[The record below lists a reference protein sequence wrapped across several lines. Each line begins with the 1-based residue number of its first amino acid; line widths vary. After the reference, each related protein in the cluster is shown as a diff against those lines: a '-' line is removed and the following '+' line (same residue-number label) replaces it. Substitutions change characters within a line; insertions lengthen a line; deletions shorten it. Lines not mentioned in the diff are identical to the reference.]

1 MKRLNSDICNLE
13 SRMRKEAANELHQKL
28 RLQNENKN
36 RIAKRIKV
44 DDAGETFY
52 TRESL
57 PSNMF
62 HLGDDNYVSI
72 VFFLTHTRVHIR
84 RFLTDEEGF
93 IHPSKNGVSLSPS
106 VWHSFQR
113 KSYNFAE
120 QVIIIDKDL
129 CVTREI
135 KDEGNLYLFQRM
147 FQRKNLS
154 FQFLP
159 ENVILAGSHMAN
171 LQDLF
176 STISAK
182 VKECLIQ
189 QTLGYFVSFEHTHA
203 ETIPDSSNANIFCD
217 FHDYANLTF
226 SLKKCLT
233 KSVSVKICEL
243 FYCFACKADYPK
255 SDLHACITFSPTE
268 KFEGYFELAF
278 YKLDFR
284 QLAKDFYLENANDFS
299 IVPVDNFFSTLDVSS
314 VLKDIKKMYIENEET
329 VFDNVISSD
338 E

>member
-1 MKRLNSDICNLE
+1 MKRLNTDICNLE

-28 RLQNENKN
+28 RLQNEYEN
-36 RIAKRIKV
+36 RVAKRIKV
-44 DDAGETFY
+44 DDSGETLF

-57 PSNMF
+57 PSNIF
-62 HLGDDNYVSI
+62 HLGGDNYVSI
-72 VFFLTHTRVHIR
+72 VFFLSHTRVHIR
-84 RFLTDEEGF
+84 RYSTDEEGF
-93 IHPSKNGVSLSPS
+93 LHPSKNGVSLSPS
-106 VWHSFQR
+106 VWHSFVR

-129 CVTREI
+129 CITREI
-135 KDEGNLYLFQRM
+135 KDEGNLYIFQRM
-147 FQRKNLS
+147 FQRRNLS
-154 FQFLP
+154 YQFLP
-159 ENVILAGSHMAN
+159 ENVILTGSHMAK

-176 STISAK
+176 STISVK

-189 QTLGYFVSFEHTHA
+189 QTLAHFVSLEHIHV
-203 ETIPDSSNANIFCD
+203 ETEPERSNADIFCD

-233 KSVSVKICEL
+233 KLVSEKICEL
-243 FYCFACKADYPK
+243 FDCFACKADYPK
-255 SDLHACITFSPTE
+255 SNLHACITFSPTE

-284 QLAKDFYLENANDFS
+284 QLAKDFYHENVNDFT
-299 IVPVDNFFSTLDVSS
+299 IVPIDNFFSTLDVSS
-314 VLKDIKKMYIENEET
+314 VLKDIKKMYVENEET
-329 VFDNVISSD
+329 VFDNVTSFD